1 MYEIAQNNKIRN
13 TRHYDTSNHFASEN
27 KSNNTTHTAGSIDT
41 YSFGGRILIVDDDPD
56 ITLSFSI
63 GLDSNSVAPWLGQRS
78 KHRYGCTTF
87 LTLDRIVGDFCAD
100 LVKHNI

>member
-27 KSNNTTHTAGSIDT
+27 EGNNTTYADGTINTD
-41 YSFGGRILIVDDDPD
+41 SFGGRILIVDDDPD

-63 GLDSNSVAPWLGQRS
+63 GLEDGSFEVYTYNDPQDPKNV
-78 KHRYGCTTF
+78 
-87 LTLDRIVGDFCAD
+87 LDYIRGLLD
-100 LVKHNI
+100 